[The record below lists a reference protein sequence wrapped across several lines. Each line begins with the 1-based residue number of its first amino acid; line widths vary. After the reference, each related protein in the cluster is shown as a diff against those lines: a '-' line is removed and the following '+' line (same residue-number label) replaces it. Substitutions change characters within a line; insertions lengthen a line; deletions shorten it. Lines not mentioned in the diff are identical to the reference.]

1 MHRGVAC
8 DNRFDVDPSSACRLS
23 PQKGRAVFPAGSTPG
38 QVTLPCNRLRT
49 SARGA
54 RQRCQAGRQRVV
66 WSVLAVGW
74 WVSVAVAQTDPPKTN
89 PLSPTQTQDVG
100 NSGKAAAGSGAS
112 ATEKGPV
119 PVVSEAERI
128 SSLQRSIE
136 TDEQRIK
143 DLQRDLDNPNSPYV
157 QAEAAFKTV
166 GDQLED
172 LRKQAKQAETDGNA
186 DLLKELNAKLPLVEK
201 TWEEAKRRFEL
212 EIEGRRTR
220 RASLESLTTRL
231 TANRELLEK
240 LRNPE
245 SPTAQPKPT
254 TPLDASS
261 PTTPPPSTASP
272 AGPMPAAGEAPP
284 AAPTIDP
291 VTGLP
296 GPATAPPAAEPPP
309 VPEEEKDEQVLLAR
323 SAVEERRRE
332 LQQAQAELDGITQR
346 IESLQQNIQLE
357 RRLRDLSRQKALDAA
372 ATAQRLRRDYWRQL
386 SAGEPATETGVELED
401 AQTRQQSADEE
412 ARAAS
417 NHLDELQSA
426 LAMVHAEQVVAVRE
440 VEQKRRELEQAEQ
453 ALQVATS
460 PWSLRRIQ
468 AWVLNQ
474 GSKMVGAI
482 VIAALAIWIARAM
495 RTRITTWL
503 VNRGKAGTKE
513 ERENRARTLVS
524 VFHNAFV
531 TFVYG
536 FVVVVVLEELGYS
549 VAPLLGGAAVL
560 GLAVAF
566 GAQSLIKDYFT
577 GFIVLLEQ
585 QYMLNDVVR
594 LGGVSGQVERITLR
608 MTVLRDIE
616 GHVHFIPHG
625 QITTVTNMT
634 HGWSRALF
642 EITISYGSDI
652 DRATRILMELAR
664 DLRRDPAYAALII
677 EEPAMLGVDKLGDHG
692 VLIKFYIATRPLQ
705 QWTVKRELL
714 RRIKLRFDEEGI
726 VIPYP
731 QLSLHTV
738 RDAPPQVPVRPENPL
753 LS

>member
-1 MHRGVAC
+1 M
-8 DNRFDVDPSSACRLS
+8 
-23 PQKGRAVFPAGSTPG
+23 
-38 QVTLPCNRLRT
+38 
-49 SARGA
+49 
-54 RQRCQAGRQRVV
+54 
-66 WSVLAVGW
+66 
-74 WVSVAVAQTDPPKTN
+74 
-89 PLSPTQTQDVG
+89 
-100 NSGKAAAGSGAS
+100 
-112 ATEKGPV
+112 
-119 PVVSEAERI
+119 VSEAERI

-186 DLLKELNAKLPLVEK
+186 DLLKELTTKLPMVEK

-231 TANRELLEK
+231 SANRELLEK
-240 LRNPE
+240 LRNPDAP
-245 SPTAQPKPT
+245 STQPKPT
-254 TPLDASS
+254 VPSETAPPA
-261 PTTPPPSTASP
+261 TTPPSTMPP
-272 AGPMPAAGEAPP
+272 AGQPPTAGEAPP
-284 AAPTIDP
+284 AATTTIDP

-296 GPATAPPAAEPPP
+296 VSAPPPAAAEPPP
-309 VPEEEKDEQVLLAR
+309 AVEEEQDEQVLQAR

-357 RRLRDLSRQKALDAA
+357 RRLRDLSRQKSLEAA
-372 ATAQRLRRDYWRQL
+372 ATAQRLQREYWRQL

-401 AQTRQQSADEE
+401 AQLRQQSAEEE

-417 NHLDELQSA
+417 NHLDELQNA
-426 LAMVHAEQVVAVRE
+426 LAMVHSEQVVAVRE

-482 VIAALAIWIARAM
+482 VIAALAIWIARTM
-495 RTRITTWL
+495 RSRITAWL
-503 VNRGKAGTKE
+503 VNRGKGGTKE

-585 QYMLNDVVR
+585 QYMLNDVVK

-652 DRATRILMELAR
+652 DRATRVLMELAR
-664 DLRRDPAYAALII
+664 DMRRDPAYAALII

-692 VLIKFYIATRPLQ
+692 VLIKFFIATRPLQ

-738 RDAPPQVPVRPENPL
+738 RDAPPQIPARPENPL